1 MGERCVAR
9 THAKECIPLLM
20 SSVLPLT
27 PMCTVGQRQPPGS
40 RGRKKGKGNVRRA
53 NTGGLLHV
61 PVLGQCTQRGRHDRV
76 KKNKSER

>member
-40 RGRKKGKGNVRRA
+40 RGGRKKKEMLEGQTREVCYMFPSSA
-53 NTGGLLHV
+53 NAHREAAMTEW
-61 PVLGQCTQRGRHDRV
+61 
-76 KKNKSER
+76 KNKSER